1 MTDRLEIKA
10 ALAIDDAGEICGIA
24 WPFGSADTVGDII
37 VKGAFG
43 TVGADLPMLL
53 GHDPNQPV
61 GLWTEVR
68 ETDAGLEVKGKL
80 FVDESQRARAVRSMI
95 KNGLIGGLSIGF
107 NGASAKKSG
116 RNRVISRLN
125 LQEISVVR
133 NPAHPKARITS
144 AKDATAAIA
153 EAINRAAVALRN

>member
-1 MTDRLEIKA
+1 MSDRLEIKA
-10 ALAIDDAGEICGIA
+10 ALTIDDAGEISGIA
-24 WPFGSADTVGDII
+24 WPFGSADSVGDII

-43 TVGADLPMLL
+43 TIGADLPMLL

-80 FVDESQRARAVRSMI
+80 FVDESQRARVVRSMI

-107 NGASAKKSG
+107 NGAHAKKSG

-153 EAINRAAVALRN
+153 EAINRAAVALRK